1 MAAAE
6 LMLESLLNVRSTG
19 IRRNLLLLE
28 IGALTVVQFVARKS
42 KFDLTFNCVRVLV
55 DTRKVTNVNATRG
68 RGTQWHRSL
77 DCHLK
82 F

>member
-28 IGALTVVQFVARKS
+28 IGALTVVQFVARK
-42 KFDLTFNCVRVLV
+42 
-55 DTRKVTNVNATRG
+55 
-68 RGTQWHRSL
+68 
-77 DCHLK
+77 
-82 F
+82 